1 MDLNEI
7 VQDSERWDELHLY
20 AQGVF
25 RGQHQNTESPLEE
38 PKDPLDV
45 VPQLGMSIVEQFPV
59 VLRPIEQKYIQLPMN
74 DDAYIPLL
82 SLTPLL
88 KMVARTPI
96 RDQQRGRVGIASVA
110 QVVSTLGNKKAICL
124 RIFKDVAVRSA
135 SFPSRENIDELE
147 IKVTGCQDI
156 LRELVLPIAI
166 CSATSLGNV
175 SGYMC
180 PIQSTDTFPKILREA
195 RRGVYLGWDRCI
207 TSG

>member
-1 MDLNEI
+1 M
-7 VQDSERWDELHLY
+7 
-20 AQGVF
+20 
-25 RGQHQNTESPLEE
+25 T
-38 PKDPLDV
+38 
-45 VPQLGMSIVEQFPV
+45 IVEQFPV

-74 DDAYIPLL
+74 DNAYIPLL

-88 KMVARTPI
+88 KMVAHTPI

-110 QVVSTLGNKKAICL
+110 QVVSTLGNKKAIHL
-124 RIFKDVAVRSA
+124 HIFKDAAVCST

-147 IKVTGCQDI
+147 IEVAGCQDV

-166 CSATSLGNV
+166 RSATSLGNM
-175 SGYMC
+175 SGYMR
-180 PIQSTDTFPKILREA
+180 PIQSADTFPKILREA